1 MAKNESSKSKAEIY
15 REERKER
22 IAKANKK
29 NAKSIAKRTAAASV
43 TKKVLA
49 IVLAV
54 VIVAGIGWKLVD
66 SFGLVEKAT
75 TAVKVGNEKV
85 SSAEFAYYYAAQ
97 YNQMS
102 YMANYYSQQGMNLGF
117 DTTIA
122 PDDPSNTTTDADGNT
137 ITWDKYFLDA
147 AVDQAQ
153 FVEAY
158 YGEAVKN
165 GVTLSEDEQKEIN
178 ETVEEYRTSAA
189 ENNFSINAY
198 LKMNFGAGFNEKLF
212 KEQLEKETIAQ
223 NYYNDQQSAFTAGIT
238 DDEIAK
244 EYKENAKNYDYAN
257 VRYYSFGYTA
267 LTAKEGET
275 EDELKARQTEAN
287 KETLAKAKE
296 VYAKVTDVDSF
307 VEAVKAYKNE
317 GSDTPSDTDVTVTKN
332 HITYSS
338 AKTSLTE
345 KGADWL
351 FDAARKAG
359 DKTLVEDDNG
369 AYIIICVKPS
379 YNSNSVS
386 VRHCL
391 VEFEAEDENNVT
403 DAEKEAAYKKAKELY
418 DGWLAGDKTEDSF
431 KTLATENSAD
441 TGSTENGGLYENI
454 RISDNYVA
462 SFIDWSFDDARK
474 AGDSGIIE
482 TEYGYHIMYFV
493 SDNTDDVD
501 WKNTIRTEKGDAA
514 FDEYHENLIAED
526 GDYKVTVNDSATQ
539 RVSKTFCK
547 KIKRNLAYSSAS

>member
-29 NAKSIAKRTAAASV
+29 NAKSIAKRTAAADV

-54 VIVAGIGWKLVD
+54 AIVAGIGWKLVD

-75 TAVKVGNEKV
+75 TAVKIGNEKV

-97 YNQMS
+97 YQQMS

-117 DTTIA
+117 DTTVA

-178 ETVEEYRTSAA
+178 ETVEEYRSSAA

-198 LKMNFGAGFNEKLF
+198 LKANFGAGFNEKLF
-212 KEQLEKETIAQ
+212 KEQLEKETLAQ

-257 VRYYSFGYTA
+257 VRYYSFGYTD

-317 GSDTPSDTDVTVTKN
+317 GSDTPSDTDLTVTKN

-359 DKTLVEDDNG
+359 DKTFVEDDNG

-403 DAEKEAAYKKAKELY
+403 DEEKEAAYKKAKELY
-418 DGWLAGDKTEDSF
+418 DSWLAGDKTEDSF
-431 KTLATENSAD
+431 KTLVTENSAD

-454 RISDNYVA
+454 RISDNYVS

-501 WKNTIRTEKGDAA
+501 WKNTIRTEKGNAA
-514 FDEYHENLIAED
+514 FEEYHESLMAED
-526 GDYKVTVNDSATQ
+526 GDYKVTVNDSTAQ
-539 RVSKTFCK
+539 RVSKAFCK

>member
-29 NAKSIAKRTAAASV
+29 NAKSIAKRTAAADV

-54 VIVAGIGWKLVD
+54 AIVAGIGWKLVD

-75 TAVKVGNEKV
+75 TAVKIGNEKV

-97 YNQMS
+97 YQQMS

-117 DTTIA
+117 DTTVA

-178 ETVEEYRTSAA
+178 ETVEEYRSSAA

-198 LKMNFGAGFNEKLF
+198 LKVNFGAGFNEKLF
-212 KEQLEKETIAQ
+212 KEQLEKETLAQ

-257 VRYYSFGYTA
+257 VRYYSFGYTD

-317 GSDTPSDTDVTVTKN
+317 GSDTPSDTDLTVTKN

-359 DKTLVEDDNG
+359 DKTFVEDDNG

-403 DAEKEAAYKKAKELY
+403 DEEKEAAYKKAKELY
-418 DGWLAGDKTEDSF
+418 DSWLAGDKTEDSF
-431 KTLATENSAD
+431 KTLVTENSAD

-454 RISDNYVA
+454 RISDNYVS

-493 SDNTDDVD
+493 SDNTDDLD
-501 WKNTIRTEKGDAA
+501 WKNTIRTEKGNAA
-514 FDEYHENLIAED
+514 FEEYHESLMAED
-526 GDYKVTVNDSATQ
+526 GDYKVTVNDSAAQ
-539 RVSKTFCK
+539 RVSKAFCK

>member
-54 VIVAGIGWKLVD
+54 AIVAGIGWKLVD

-97 YNQMS
+97 YQQMS

-117 DTTIA
+117 DTTVA

-178 ETVEEYRTSAA
+178 ETVEEYRSSAA

-198 LKMNFGAGFNEKLF
+198 LKANFGAGFNEKLF
-212 KEQLEKETIAQ
+212 KEQLEKETLAQ
-223 NYYNDQQSAFTAGIT
+223 NYYNDQQSAYTAGIT

-317 GSDTPSDTDVTVTKN
+317 GSDTPSDTDLTVTKN

-359 DKTLVEDDNG
+359 DKTFVEDDNG

-403 DAEKEAAYKKAKELY
+403 DEEKEAAYKKAKELY
-418 DGWLAGDKTEDSF
+418 DSWLAGDKTEDSF
-431 KTLATENSAD
+431 KTLVTENSAD

-454 RISDNYVA
+454 RISDNYVT

-501 WKNTIRTEKGDAA
+501 WKNTIRTEKGNAA
-514 FDEYHENLIAED
+514 FEEYHESLMAED
-526 GDYKVTVNDSATQ
+526 GDYKVTVNDSAAQ

>member
-29 NAKSIAKRTAAASV
+29 NAKSIAKRTAAADV

-54 VIVAGIGWKLVD
+54 AIVAGIGWKLVD

-75 TAVKVGNEKV
+75 TAVKIGNEKV

-97 YNQMS
+97 YQQMS

-117 DTTIA
+117 DTTVA

-178 ETVEEYRTSAA
+178 ETVEEYRSSAA

-198 LKMNFGAGFNEKLF
+198 LKANFGAGFNEKLF
-212 KEQLEKETIAQ
+212 KEQLEKETLAQ

-257 VRYYSFGYTA
+257 VRYYSFGYTD

-317 GSDTPSDTDVTVTKN
+317 GSDTPSDTDLTVTKN

-359 DKTLVEDDNG
+359 DKTFVEDDNG

-403 DAEKEAAYKKAKELY
+403 DEEKETAYKKAKELY
-418 DGWLAGDKTEDSF
+418 DSWLAGDKTEDSF
-431 KTLATENSAD
+431 KTLVTENSAD

-454 RISDNYVA
+454 RISDNYVS

-501 WKNTIRTEKGDAA
+501 WKNTIRTEKGNAA
-514 FDEYHENLIAED
+514 FEEYHESLMAED
-526 GDYKVTVNDSATQ
+526 GDYKVTVNDSTAQ
-539 RVSKTFCK
+539 RVSKAFCK

>member
-54 VIVAGIGWKLVD
+54 AIVAGIGWKLVD

-97 YNQMS
+97 YQQMS
-102 YMANYYSQQGMNLGF
+102 YMANYYSQQGMSLGF
-117 DTTIA
+117 DTTVA

-178 ETVEEYRTSAA
+178 ETIEEYRTSAA
-189 ENNFSINAY
+189 ENNYSINAY
-198 LKMNFGAGFNEKLF
+198 LKANFGAGFNEKLF

-267 LTAKEGET
+267 LTANEGET

-317 GSDTPSDTDVTVTKN
+317 GSDTPSDTDLTVTKD

-391 VEFEAEDENNVT
+391 VEFEAEDEDNVT
-403 DAEKEAAYKKAKELY
+403 DAEKEAAYNKAKELY

-431 KTLATENSAD
+431 KTLVTENSAD

-454 RISDNYVA
+454 RISDNYVTA
-462 SFIDWSFDDARK
+462 FIDWSFDDARK

>member
-29 NAKSIAKRTAAASV
+29 NAKSIAKRTAAADV

-54 VIVAGIGWKLVD
+54 AIVAGIGWKLVD

-75 TAVKVGNEKV
+75 TAVKIGNEKV

-97 YNQMS
+97 YQQMS

-117 DTTIA
+117 DTTVA

-178 ETVEEYRTSAA
+178 ETVEEYRSSAA

-198 LKMNFGAGFNEKLF
+198 LKANFGAGFNEKLF
-212 KEQLEKETIAQ
+212 KEQLEKETLAQ

-257 VRYYSFGYTA
+257 VRYYSFGYTD

-317 GSDTPSDTDVTVTKN
+317 GSDTPSDTDLTVTKN

-359 DKTLVEDDNG
+359 DKTFVEDDNG

-403 DAEKEAAYKKAKELY
+403 DEEKETAYKKAKELY
-418 DGWLAGDKTEDSF
+418 DSWLAGDKTEDSF
-431 KTLATENSAD
+431 KTLVTENSAD

-454 RISDNYVA
+454 RISDNYVT

-501 WKNTIRTEKGDAA
+501 WKNTIRTEKGNAA
-514 FDEYHENLIAED
+514 FEEYHESLMAED
-526 GDYKVTVNDSATQ
+526 GDYKVTVNDSTAQ
-539 RVSKTFCK
+539 RVSKAFCK

>member
-29 NAKSIAKRTAAASV
+29 NAKSIAKRTAAADV

-54 VIVAGIGWKLVD
+54 AIVAGIGWKLVD

-75 TAVKVGNEKV
+75 TAVKIGNEKV

-97 YNQMS
+97 YQQMS

-117 DTTIA
+117 DTTVA

-178 ETVEEYRTSAA
+178 ETVEEYRSSAA

-198 LKMNFGAGFNEKLF
+198 LKANFGAGFNEKLF
-212 KEQLEKETIAQ
+212 KEQLEKETLAQ

-257 VRYYSFGYTA
+257 VRYYSFGYTD

-317 GSDTPSDTDVTVTKN
+317 GSDTPSDTDLTVTKN

-359 DKTLVEDDNG
+359 DKTFVEDDNG

-403 DAEKEAAYKKAKELY
+403 DEEKEAAYKKAKELY
-418 DGWLAGDKTEDSF
+418 DSWLAGDKTEDSF
-431 KTLATENSAD
+431 KTLVTENSAD

-454 RISDNYVA
+454 RISDNYVS

-501 WKNTIRTEKGDAA
+501 WKNTIRTEKGNAA
-514 FDEYHENLIAED
+514 FEEYHESLMAED
-526 GDYKVTVNDSATQ
+526 GDYKVTVNDSVAQ
-539 RVSKTFCK
+539 RVSKAFCK